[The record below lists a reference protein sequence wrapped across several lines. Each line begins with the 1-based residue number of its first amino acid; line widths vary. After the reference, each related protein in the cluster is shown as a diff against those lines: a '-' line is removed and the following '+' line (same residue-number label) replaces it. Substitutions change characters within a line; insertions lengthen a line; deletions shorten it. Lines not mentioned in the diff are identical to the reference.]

1 MEKTLTRKSKR
12 VDNTVA
18 SRSSTLYY
26 DPNTKKLHR
35 EDGPAYILTHVDSD
49 VVYNEEYWRNGV
61 CHRIDGPAIIKYDR
75 TENPV
80 MYSFFVNGERLGFYH
95 LDSNNVYP
103 GLKTI

>member
-1 MEKTLTRKSKR
+1 MEKTLTHQSKR

-18 SRSSTLYY
+18 SRSSTCYY

-49 VVYNEEYWRNGV
+49 VVYNEEYWRNGA
-61 CHRIDGPAIIKYDR
+61 CHRIDGPAIIKYN
-75 TENPV
+75 TLGAPV
-80 MYSFFVNGERLGFYH
+80 IYAFYVNGKRIGLYNLHSGY
-95 LDSNNVYP
+95 VYP